1 MFNIFPVVV
10 GGIPVD
16 VYRHPASIDESSLP
30 IYALFVL
37 HGRLETT
44 KNVEHIIDAILDHE
58 QKDKKRDLIVLAFV
72 RRTIQVMVSSING
85 HRKTTAITEED

>member
-16 VYRHPASIDESSLP
+16 VYRHPASIDSSLP

-58 QKDKKRDLIVLAFV
+58 QRDKKRDLIVLAFV

>member
-1 MFNIFPVVV
+1 MFTIFPVVV

-16 VYRHPASIDESSLP
+16 VYRHPASIDSSLP

-44 KNVEHIIDAILDHE
+44 KNVEHIIDAILDHK

-72 RRTIQVMVSSING
+72 RTRKIQVMVSSING
-85 HRKTTAITEED
+85 HRRTTAITEED

>member
-58 QKDKKRDLIVLAFV
+58 QRDKKRDLIVLAFV
-72 RRTIQVMVSSING
+72 RR
-85 HRKTTAITEED
+85 